1 VVVSRG
7 FGSGG
12 VLVGGDEDF
21 CKISPGSSALYI
33 SFLRGFAAAI
43 RREVV
48 GLSDGIAGDGRE
60 GGGISLE
67 AVSFVGFTSFA
78 FLLGVWTDAFGTG
91 QVVRG
96 FVAGKGGLEAVGG
109 PGLGGCV
116 GFDTSFDLSL
126 TPVTGSS
133 IVILPWGRGD
143 WLSIDLSGTEGLEN
157 SVGLGLWGCS
167 MS

>member
-1 VVVSRG
+1 L
-7 FGSGG
+7 GG

-67 AVSFVGFTSFA
+67 AVSFVGFTSSA
-78 FLLGVWTDAFGTG
+78 FLLAVWTDAFGMG
-91 QVVRG
+91 RVVRG
-96 FVAGKGGLEAVGG
+96 FGAGKGGLEAVGG
-109 PGLGGCV
+109 PGLGGCMR
-116 GFDTSFDLSL
+116 FDTSFDLSL

-133 IVILPWGRGD
+133 IVVLLWGGGG
-143 WLSIDLSGTEGLEN
+143 WLSINISGAEGLGN
-157 SVGLGLWGCS
+157 SVRLGLWGCGGS
-167 MS
+167 